1 MLSKKEQDLIEKVV
15 SGGGATG
22 QSMTADATGSVAQA
36 PGNSKKQGDS
46 MPKSQNPA
54 GTGIEETDPE
64 SNVKPTG
71 DMSAQNRS
79 SVSMKEEIKGLFLG
93 QDLSEEFK
101 EKATTIFEAA
111 VHAKVEELREQLE
124 QEYEVKLQ
132 EQVVSAVEEIST
144 SVDDYMN
151 YVVTEWMSE
160 NEVAIHSSLRSEVTE
175 EFINGMK
182 TLFEQHY
189 IDIPEDKVD
198 VVEELSA
205 KVEALEDKL
214 NESLNS
220 NIELNKILIDYTK
233 EDIFAEVSEGLV
245 AIQADKFKTLAEGV
259 EFTNAETYRRKLEIV
274 KENYFSGKIVK
285 SNMIEEEVD
294 NAEDSEVAA
303 PKASGQVS
311 RYVSAISRTI
321 KK

>member
-1 MLSKKEQDLIEKVV
+1 MNQDLQELMDV
-15 SGGGATG
+15 GGGQTGTTKVPEPVAKKATL
-22 QSMTADATGSVAQA
+22 
-36 PGNSKKQGDS
+36 PNSKDQGD
-46 MPKSQNPA
+46 KSVIKGATAA
-54 GTGIEETDPE
+54 GQDKQEDTNSENNT
-64 SNVKPTG
+64 KPTG